1 MFLHKVEND
10 YFDVLTKKYIH
21 PEQLTEKSRYSLSG
35 DSVYVLDTI
44 RNFLYSLS
52 DRHNCLQQKLDSV
65 ESFMLDVFTQL
76 LFVSDS
82 RQ

>member
-1 MFLHKVEND
+1 MKSFRTIKRIYQMMFQRNPQ
-10 YFDVLTKKYIH
+10 YI
-21 PEQLTEKSRYSLSG
+21 RLSIG
-35 DSVYVLDTI
+35 LALLEIESVYLY
-44 RNFLYSLS
+44 FLYSLS

>member
-35 DSVYVLDTI
+35 DSVCFNLYVC
-44 RNFLYSLS
+44 R
-52 DRHNCLQQKLDSV
+52 CLL
-65 ESFMLDVFTQL
+65 
-76 LFVSDS
+76 
-82 RQ
+82 

>member
-44 RNFLYSLS
+44 RNKINEKEMYDLMEDLPKYYYYNILQLGV
-52 DRHNCLQQKLDSV
+52 CL
-65 ESFMLDVFTQL
+65 L
-76 LFVSDS
+76 L
-82 RQ
+82 